1 MVEVKG
7 KGVIVARIIL
17 DSINANG
24 NRMTT
29 YEVEYPR
36 FILAE
41 VNTHCMLE
49 KNSASSRAIP
59 VGTMLDMIEL
69 SPAMPVSWG
78 QNNPGMQSK
87 TLMDSVREADAI
99 KVWMDAAKAA
109 IGFSRIMS
117 DPDGIN
123 GHKQL
128 ANRLGEPF
136 QTMKSVISG
145 TEWENFFWLRDHE
158 DADPTFRELARVMN
172 ECRRKSVP
180 TLLKPGQWHLPYVAR
195 VDDRYFSGDV
205 EIPLDV
211 AKKISASCSAQVSY
225 RKLNDSIEQAQKV
238 FGMLN
243 LESEEKP
250 AHASPI
256 CHQATPM
263 NESNISFN
271 PDTWEDGITHVRR
284 NGSLW
289 SGKLQGWI
297 QFRQLF
303 KNEAKW

>member
-78 QNNPGMQSK
+78 HNNPGMQSK
-87 TLMDSVREADAI
+87 TLMDSVREANAI
-99 KVWMDAAKAA
+99 KVWLDAAKAA
-109 IGFSRIMS
+109 IGFSRIMA

-123 GHKQL
+123 GHKQI
-128 ANRLGEPF
+128 ANRLSENY

-145 TEWENFFWLRDHE
+145 TEWENFFWLRDRD

-172 ECRRKSVP
+172 ECRRNSVP
-180 TLLKPGQWHLPYVAR
+180 TLLKPGQWHLPYVTR
-195 VDDRYFSGDV
+195 VDDRYFSGNI

-225 RKLNDSIEQAQKV
+225 RKLNDSVEQAQRV

-263 NESNISFN
+263 NESNVSFN